1 MNQLINKSS
10 KLSSKTK
17 RRIRRSLQRQFP
29 NNKCPYCEINIAFT
43 IDHII
48 PKCLG
53 GKNTLDNL
61 IAEEEFSAEVMANIA
76 KEYKKIKS
84 NIKSLEEEIK
94 SKQELLDLNLS
105 LANNLNQWVETKDI
119 DLVNEVLTTIW
130 E

>member
-61 IAEEEFSAEVMANIA
+61 ILCCLNCNSKKGMLESKLKGKLEC
-76 KEYKKIKS
+76 YK
-84 NIKSLEEEIK
+84 
-94 SKQELLDLNLS
+94 
-105 LANNLNQWVETKDI
+105 
-119 DLVNEVLTTIW
+119 
-130 E
+130 